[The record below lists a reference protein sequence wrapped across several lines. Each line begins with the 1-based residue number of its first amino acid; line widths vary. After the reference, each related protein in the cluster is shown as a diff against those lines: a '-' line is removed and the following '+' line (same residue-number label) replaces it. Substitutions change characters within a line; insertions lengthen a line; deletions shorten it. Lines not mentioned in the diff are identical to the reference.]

1 MANEFQ
7 SYPSQIDSA
16 ELQRIKSNFQI
27 ADNIRS
33 ERADEIKRSRANP
46 EIIRSGKVSTDDKYG
61 IRSIKGLSYPLQLN
75 GNGGLKT
82 SSNYSRL
89 SEQILEVLDT
99 KVGERVYRQFFGLPE
114 LVFETISEAVLAQVI
129 KKQLEQALP
138 FDVELDVSVEIDEN
152 GSAVI
157 YVGYSLEGS
166 GRYIIKY
173 SANN

>member
-61 IRSIKGLSYPLQLN
+61 TKSIKGLSYPLQLD

>member
-1 MANEFQ
+1 MATNFQ
-7 SYPSQIDSA
+7 SYPSQIDTE

-33 ERADEIKRSRANP
+33 ERSEEIKRSRTNP
-46 EIIRSGKVSTDDKYG
+46 QIVRSGKMASDGKYG
-61 IRSIKGLSYPLQLN
+61 ANSLRGLSYPLQLD

-89 SEQILEVLDT
+89 SEQIIEILDT

-114 LVFETISEAVLAQVI
+114 LVFETISEDVLAQVI
-129 KKQLEQALP
+129 KKQIQEAVP
-138 FDVELDVSVEIDEN
+138 FDIELDVSVSITED
-152 GSAVI
+152 GTAVI

>member
-46 EIIRSGKVSTDDKYG
+46 EIIRSGRVSTDDKYG
-61 IRSIKGLSYPLQLN
+61 TRSIKGLSYPLQLD

-114 LVFETISEAVLAQVI
+114 LVFETISEAILAQVI